1 MKAHKMVWKWI
12 GCGLA
17 FWASLETVQGT
28 IIQSWSATSGPM
40 TIDTRANDNVITFGR
55 YWPDQEVCYSG
66 YAWDTRL
73 SNETAEV
80 TADGVAL
87 VKSAGEGQ
95 VTWRPARVGL
105 HTLQHTVHG
114 ITLTRTYDAEGP
126 TVRIVCTQPAGEEG
140 VFLCQI
146 DCDMPGAT
154 VHYTMDGTE
163 PTAESTVYIGPFRAL
178 PAEVERLMAVAV
190 MDGYPMS
197 QTAKPIISVI
207 EDGSVVS
214 SATSGKMVI
223 DTRAGKGSI
232 ATDHAEDIT
241 YSNLWDGE
249 TNAMATVTLDG
260 ATLVDSAATEGVYHW
275 EPVKGGTYVFTHT
288 TLKTGRSVGKTLT
301 ATFVVPS
308 HDIPIGSITVN
319 GYSGVYDGLG
329 HGIDVQVTS
338 IANSEIK
345 YAYAKTGPY
354 VESLRVTNV
363 CEATPVWYTVAADGY
378 NTCTNW
384 ATVTIAP
391 RPATVTSRNRTK
403 VYDGTPLKLMASDI
417 IAENLVAGEAF
428 AYGDLAERTAVGETS
443 ATFTVAAG
451 PNTRL
456 ENYEVATEFGT
467 LTVTKASVGPGGGGG
482 SEPGTG
488 ELPEGAVSKFDG
500 TAVYDGAG
508 HTLATNALVAAFTE
522 AMGGPV
528 DVSYATDAEPNESTV
543 WRAAAPAFTNAG
555 TYAVRYRVTNPNYE
569 DFTHAAQVTIAP
581 RPATVKSGNS
591 SKVYDGTPLKLT
603 ASDITAENLVEGESF
618 VYGDLAERTTVGETS
633 ATFRVAAGSNTR
645 LENYEVETTFGM
657 LSVTKAT
664 VAPGGGG
671 GSEPGTGELPEGAV
685 SKFDG
690 TAVYDGAG
698 HTLATNALVAAFTEA
713 MGGPVDVSYA
723 TDAEPNESTVWL
735 AAAPA
740 FTNAGVYKVWYK
752 VANPNYEDFT
762 HAAQVTIAPRPAT
775 VTSRNRTKVYD
786 GTPLKLAASDITAD
800 NLVAGEAFVYG
811 DLAERTDVGETE
823 ATFTVVAGEGTM
835 LANYAITTS
844 FGTLSVTKAT
854 YPGQEPGGAGIA
866 WSVASDGADWM
877 YDGQAHGVTLTGV
890 PAGVE
895 AHLAGN
901 TATDAGSYTAT
912 VTFSYDTKNYEPPV
926 APDPIHWT
934 ISPRPIT
941 LMAAAKEKPYDGF
954 PLTVKPGDITA
965 SGSGYATGECFEY
978 FDFASITDVGETA
991 ATFSYRDS
999 ATAKVSNYAVTV
1011 KGGQTLRVTVGGDQ
1025 ISVTADSG
1033 TWAYDGAE
1041 HCAASWRVEN
1051 GDKLLAGH
1059 ELRVAIDPASV
1070 VRTPEDGPDGD
1081 GVVSNRFAS
1090 VRIVEAATGADR
1102 TRNYTLVLKEG
1113 VLKMTNACIRAENL
1127 AGTVDIRKV
1136 YDGVDTQAV
1145 VSATLLRPATVRYA
1159 TGDTLPA
1166 DGWSAKPTAFVHAG
1180 TQTVWYAVEAQ
1191 YHDPY
1196 TNSLDVA
1203 ILPRP
1208 VTLTTPTKSKT
1219 YDGAPL
1225 SFGTDEVEVGGEGY
1239 VQDESFAFSD
1249 FASISDA
1256 DALRRPAP
1264 MRRERG
1270 RDFPTT
1276 PSPRTG
1282 GR

>member
-66 YAWDTRL
+66 YAWDTRFA
-73 SNETAEV
+73 SETAEV
-80 TADGVAL
+80 TADGVTL
-87 VKSAGEGQ
+87 VKSTDEGQ

-105 HTLQHTVHG
+105 HTLHHIAHG
-114 ITLTRTYDAEGP
+114 GTLTRTYDAEGP
-126 TVRIVCTQPAGEEG
+126 TVRIVCTQTGTAGSM
-140 VFLCQI
+140 LCQI
-146 DCDMPGAT
+146 DCDMPNAT
-154 VHYTMDGTE
+154 IYYTTDGTE
-163 PTAESTVYIGPFRAL
+163 PTTASCVYTGPFQTTHSK
-178 PAEVERLMAVAV
+178 VKRLLAVAV
-190 MDGYPMS
+190 VDGYPMS
-197 QTAKPIISVI
+197 QTAYPIISVI
-207 EDGSVVS
+207 EDVSVVS
-214 SATSGKMVI
+214 IATSGKMVI

-403 VYDGTPLKLMASDI
+403 VYDGTPLKLTASDI

-467 LTVTKASVGPGGGGG
+467 LTVTKASVG
-482 SEPGTG
+482 
-488 ELPEGAVSKFDG
+488 
-500 TAVYDGAG
+500 
-508 HTLATNALVAAFTE
+508 
-522 AMGGPV
+522 
-528 DVSYATDAEPNESTV
+528 
-543 WRAAAPAFTNAG
+543 
-555 TYAVRYRVTNPNYE
+555 
-569 DFTHAAQVTIAP
+569 
-581 RPATVKSGNS
+581 
-591 SKVYDGTPLKLT
+591 
-603 ASDITAENLVEGESF
+603 
-618 VYGDLAERTTVGETS
+618 
-633 ATFRVAAGSNTR
+633 
-645 LENYEVETTFGM
+645 
-657 LSVTKAT
+657 
-664 VAPGGGG
+664 PGGGG

-1136 YDGVDTQAV
+1136 YDGVATQAV

-1256 DALRRPAP
+1256 GRIAATCAYEAGAGTRLSDYAIAENWGTLTVLASADEIAVTAGSATWPYDGTEHRLATYTAENADKLQPGDELVVEFAPESVALTPEDGPNRDGVVSNAIVSVRVVRNGTEDVTRNYSLAWYPGVLRVTKAQVTFAGEGSADPSGFAATATYDGQGHAAAVVPPVLLTSPVAVRYGRAADATSRRMSRPHSRTQA
-1264 MRRERG
+1264 
-1270 RDFPTT
+1270 FT
-1276 PSPRTG
+1276 PSSIR
-1282 GR
+1282 